1 MMDVSEWTRGRRVNR
16 GVFILLRMRRE
27 RGLGAGNNVN
37 SELSALRRRGT
48 RLQVLVQ
55 QLLPH
60 VKLSTAVCREPQPHQ
75 QSESD
80 EAAALTNSP
89 PLP

>member
-1 MMDVSEWTRGRRVNR
+1 MMMDVSEWTRGRRVNR

-27 RGLGAGNNVN
+27 RGLGAGNNAN

-60 VKLSTAVCREPQPHQ
+60 VKLSTAGSLSRTSNRKAMKRRH
-75 QSESD
+75 
-80 EAAALTNSP
+80 
-89 PLP
+89 